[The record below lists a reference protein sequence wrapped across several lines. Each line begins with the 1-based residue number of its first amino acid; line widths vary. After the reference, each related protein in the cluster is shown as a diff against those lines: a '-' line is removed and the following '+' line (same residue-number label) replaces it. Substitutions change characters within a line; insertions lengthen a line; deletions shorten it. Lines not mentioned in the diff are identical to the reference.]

1 MKKIIAM
8 LLALVM
14 VLSLAACG
22 QAPAADPTKPAA
34 EPTTPAADTAA
45 DTTTEPAA
53 EKIALK
59 VWGPSEDQTPQ
70 AGHDVSFLEAA
81 CKAFDE
87 AHPEWD
93 ITFT

>member
-22 QAPAADPTKPAA
+22 QPAQ
-34 EPTTPAADTAA
+34 
-45 DTTTEPAA
+45 TTE
-53 EKIALK
+53 KITLK
-59 VWGPSEDQTPQ
+59 VWGPSEDQVPQ
-70 AGHDVSFLEAA
+70 EGQTVSFLEAA

-87 AHPEWD
+87 AHPEWE
-93 ITFT
+93 IEFVFEVCSEATLATW